1 MIDFSKQFAV
11 ISKLK
16 SLVKISRSFRRNA
29 ESQISESVAKKIQK
43 SSYEKNQHLPE
54 DTFTPPYLEIAV
66 QLQSEN
72 EQIFKAAF
80 FNLSNIAMSRK
91 AQTPAI
97 LSLLEKILEDKSK
110 TKDQLDYV
118 RSKILQIKQAA

>member
-1 MIDFSKQFAV
+1 
-11 ISKLK
+11 
-16 SLVKISRSFRRNA
+16 
-29 ESQISESVAKKIQK
+29 
-43 SSYEKNQHLPE
+43 
-54 DTFTPPYLEIAV
+54 
-66 QLQSEN
+66 
-72 EQIFKAAF
+72 
-80 FNLSNIAMSRK
+80 MSRK